1 MENTKQTYE
10 LAYNGDVDGI
20 RIAVGDEDFV
30 LLLHDEDGEYEWQ
43 EACDK
48 FNLPTVKQARI
59 IAAYLPEIQQVLRE
73 HDGDELGD
81 KWYWT
86 KSECTANGA
95 WLYNGGNGVVTGN
108 NKSNSYSVRTVLAS
122 NA

>member
-59 IAAYLPEIQQVLRE
+59 IAAYLPEIQQVLR
-73 HDGDELGD
+73 DNGGDELGD

-86 KSECTANGA
+86 KSEYNAYYA
-95 WLYNGGNGVVTGN
+95 WLYFGISGSVHTN
-108 NKSNSYSVRTVLAS
+108 NKYISYSVRAVLAS
-122 NA
+122 NV